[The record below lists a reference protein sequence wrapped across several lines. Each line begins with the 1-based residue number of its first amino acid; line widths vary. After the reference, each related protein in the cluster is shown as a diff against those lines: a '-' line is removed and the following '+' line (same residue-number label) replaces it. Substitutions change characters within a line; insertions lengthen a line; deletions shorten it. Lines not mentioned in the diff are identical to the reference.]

1 MAAKTKTFE
10 PLREYFPDGQIYGYT
25 HVETGVRL
33 IDIKRHPVTGY
44 DPYCGKWNVFVP
56 GRVFPVN
63 AGSGTAAEW
72 KSWVEENAARLVADK
87 DN

>member
-1 MAAKTKTFE
+1 MATKTKTFE
-10 PLREYFPDGQIYGYT
+10 PLREYFPDGQIYGYV

-33 IDIKRHPVTGY
+33 INVRKHPVTGY
-44 DPYCGKWNVFVP
+44 DPSTKWNVFVP
-56 GRVFPVN
+56 GSVYLVN
-63 AGSGTAAEW
+63 AGDGPAAEW